1 MIITDTLGVC
11 TGTLNLVVRFGELG
25 VLSTVSFNKVKY
37 SRKNNQVHIFNNE
50 LIGQKYR
57 RGK

>member
-1 MIITDTLGVC
+1 MVITDTLGVC
-11 TGTLNLVVRFGELG
+11 RGTLNLLVRFGELG
-25 VLSTVSFNKVKY
+25 VLSTLSFNKVKY
-37 SRKNNQVHIFNNE
+37 GRKDNQIHIFNNE

>member
-1 MIITDTLGVC
+1 MILTDTLGVC
-11 TGTLNLVVRFGELG
+11 RGTLNLVMRCGELG
-25 VLSTVSFNKVKY
+25 VLSTLSFNKVKY
-37 SRKNNQVHIFNNE
+37 GRKNNQILIFNNE